1 MTTPGLTPSQRA
13 STGRFPHPPLAGP
26 HNSHVAGAGVGKRM
40 ERADMHLSDDE
51 AREVATYIDRGWH
64 GSTGLAE
71 SPSEILL
78 IELVQ
83 RVMRKGREIVA
94 RRTSTIKDA

>member
-1 MTTPGLTPSQRA
+1 MTAPGLIPFQRA
-13 STGRFPHPPLAGP
+13 STGRYPHPPLAGP

-40 ERADMHLSDDE
+40 ERADMHLSEAE
-51 AREVATYIDRGWH
+51 AREVARYIDRGWQ

-83 RVMRKGREIVA
+83 RVMRKARE
-94 RRTSTIKDA
+94 TIASRASA